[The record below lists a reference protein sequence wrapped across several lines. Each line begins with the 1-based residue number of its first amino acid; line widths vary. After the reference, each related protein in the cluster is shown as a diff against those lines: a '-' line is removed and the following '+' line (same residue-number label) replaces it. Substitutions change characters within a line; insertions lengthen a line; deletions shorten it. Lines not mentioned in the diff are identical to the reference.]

1 MGAFFV
7 VLTCL
12 KVSGPSR
19 RYIGSYT
26 DRSIGGAYKY
36 AYEFP
41 ASREVDRYL
50 YKQKKATKAVYL
62 VPIPASPEVDR
73 YLYIINLTPHKIN
86 IVGFPSPL
94 EVDRYLYPISC
105 M

>member
-50 YKQKKATKAVYL
+50 Y
-62 VPIPASPEVDR
+62 
-73 YLYIINLTPHKIN
+73 IINLTPHKIN